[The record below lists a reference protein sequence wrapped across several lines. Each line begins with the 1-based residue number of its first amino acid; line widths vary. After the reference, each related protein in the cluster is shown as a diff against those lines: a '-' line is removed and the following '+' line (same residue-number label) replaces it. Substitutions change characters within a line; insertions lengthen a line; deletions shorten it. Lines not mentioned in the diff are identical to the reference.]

1 MTKNSV
7 IENIFY
13 YLFCGFTG
21 GVIALIIWLFL
32 KLMNLGISL
41 IWQTIPDQI
50 NLPFYT
56 VTLCTIG
63 GLILGIYQK
72 LSKAVPDELNVVMAK
87 VKREKYY
94 PYNKTL
100 LLCISALLPLLFGG
114 SIGPEAGLTGVIV
127 GLCYWAGNNMK
138 LTKTRIPDVLD
149 LGITATLGTV
159 FFAPLFGLVA
169 PNEEKLFSGNSNI
182 NGRKQKTVSNII
194 AVLCAIG
201 VFFAL
206 NTLFG
211 GGLGLPRIGNYSI
224 TNTERIWGIPIILL
238 GVIFGVLFIC
248 FEKLSHVIFD
258 KIKGKFGMIVST
270 TLGGLILGIIGTYL
284 PLTMFSG
291 EESIT
296 ELHSD
301 YISYAPWI
309 LILTGVLKLFLT
321 NICIKSGWVGGHFFP
336 VIFSGVSI
344 GYGIAML
351 TGLDIPFCCAV
362 ITGAILGCTMKKPLA
377 VCLLLM
383 LCFDPRIIP
392 WILISA
398 FIGSIIPIGKKKKGV
413 E

>member
-1 MTKNSV
+1 MTKNKV
-7 IENIFY
+7 IENITY
-13 YLFCGFTG
+13 YSFCGFTG
-21 GVIALIIWLFL
+21 GVIALIVWTFL
-32 KLMNLGISL
+32 RLMSLGISL
-41 IWQTIPDQI
+41 IWQTIPSQI
-50 NLPFYT
+50 NFEFYPII
-56 VTLCTIG
+56 VCTIG

-72 LSKAVPDELNVVMAK
+72 FTNAVPEELNAVMAK
-87 VKREKYY
+87 VKKEKHY
-94 PYNKTL
+94 PYNKTF

-127 GLCYWAGNNMK
+127 GLCYWAGNNMRLIK
-138 LTKTRIPDVLD
+138 KKIPDITE
-149 LGITATLGTV
+149 LGISATLGTV
-159 FFAPLFGLVA
+159 FYAPLFGLVA
-169 PNEEKLFSGNSNI
+169 PNEEKIYDSNSI
-182 NGRKQKTVSNII
+182 APSRVQKTVSNIV

-201 VFFAL
+201 VIFAL
-206 NTLFG
+206 NMLFG
-211 GGLGLPRIGNYSI
+211 GTSGLPRIGNYSI
-224 TNTERIWGIPIILL
+224 TNTERLWGIPITLIGLL
-238 GVIFGVLFIC
+238 CGILFIA
-248 FEKLSHVIFD
+248 FEKLSEVIFS
-258 KIKGKFGMIVST
+258 KIKGKFGIIVST

-296 ELHSD
+296 ELHSE
-301 YISYAPWI
+301 YINYAPWI
-309 LILTGVLKLFLT
+309 LILTGVVKLLLT

-336 VIFSGVSI
+336 VIFCGVSI
-344 GYGIAML
+344 GYGVAML

-398 FIGSIIPIGKKKKGV
+398 FIGSLIPIGKKKKGV